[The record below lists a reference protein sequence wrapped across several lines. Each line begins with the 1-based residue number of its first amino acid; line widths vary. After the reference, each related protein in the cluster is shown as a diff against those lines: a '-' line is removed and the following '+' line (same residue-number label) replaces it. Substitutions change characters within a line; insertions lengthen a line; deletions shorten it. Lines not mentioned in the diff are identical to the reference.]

1 MVRQSVSLEKALLAI
16 LNCHRHPNAWLC
28 GTKQKSRN
36 DANQNSKS
44 HKSDWKKRSG
54 EFEVVAANL
63 TPLIGVQAA
72 QHMKIINVN
81 GENFVRN
88 NRIHQKEVE
97 LKKAVSEH

>member
-1 MVRQSVSLEKALLAI
+1 MEQNRNLGVTLIRTRNPISRIGKSVQE
-16 LNCHRHPNAWLC
+16 
-28 GTKQKSRN
+28 
-36 DANQNSKS
+36 
-44 HKSDWKKRSG
+44 
-54 EFEVVAANL
+54 EFEVVAVNL

-97 LKKAVSEH
+97 LKKAVSVH